1 MGLLQKIW
9 SFLKKPIVYRS
20 AIIAACIYILMKSR
34 NEESYEVKVSSFLSA
49 LKEGDVSEILDY
61 GEHLQFRLKDGTWAY
76 TDASVLNKTDVLN
89 LAVEKGADFSR
100 EYSMFSLLSQLPI
113 SSMGLFL
120 MMYYWN
126 NHSDSSPHKELKHD
140 TRITFADIGGNV
152 KAKEALSEIIDYFK
166 NPQRYLKVGANLP
179 RGVLLYGP
187 PGTGKTMLAK
197 AVANEAGVNF
207 IQTIGSEFIQMYV
220 GVGPMRIRNLFEKA
234 RKNKPCIIFIDE
246 IDSLGMKRSS
256 SSEPSSTE
264 YISTLDTLL
273 AEMDGFTPS
282 DEIVVIGATNRHI
295 TLDEALLRS
304 NRFDRKIQVGLPD
317 YATRLEILNLNL
329 RNVRDN

>member
-1 MGLLQKIW
+1 
-9 SFLKKPIVYRS
+9 
-20 AIIAACIYILMKSR
+20 MKSR

-152 KAKEALSEIIDYFK
+152 KAKEPSEV
-166 NPQRYLKVGANLP
+166 PQG
-179 RGVLLYGP
+179 RG
-187 PGTGKTMLAK
+187 
-197 AVANEAGVNF
+197 
-207 IQTIGSEFIQMYV
+207 
-220 GVGPMRIRNLFEKA
+220 
-234 RKNKPCIIFIDE
+234 
-246 IDSLGMKRSS
+246 
-256 SSEPSSTE
+256 
-264 YISTLDTLL
+264 
-273 AEMDGFTPS
+273 
-282 DEIVVIGATNRHI
+282 
-295 TLDEALLRS
+295 
-304 NRFDRKIQVGLPD
+304 
-317 YATRLEILNLNL
+317 
-329 RNVRDN
+329 